1 MLRASLQPRAAQA
14 DGLRV
19 LVCVA
24 VQTCWCVDAAFAFVH
39 LCLLLCATRCVSLT
53 AHLQRRVELAGQF
66 DVRFASAA
74 FDLFLSHRPA
84 DLSSQ
89 GSPPFSTK
97 QDDYFHD

>member
-1 MLRASLQPRAAQA
+1 MRASLQPRAAQA

-53 AHLQRRVELAGQF
+53 AHLQWRVPSLDSLMSGLLLQRLTGSF
-66 DVRFASAA
+66 HIDPLTSAHR
-74 FDLFLSHRPA
+74 DRLLLSI
-84 DLSSQ
+84 
-89 GSPPFSTK
+89 K